1 MAENPHK
8 ILEGKIDELIG
19 LCEQLNTEN
28 RTLKAEN
35 ANYQR
40 ERRDLL
46 EQNAQAR
53 TRVEA
58 VLDRLRAMEQTP

>member
-1 MAENPHK
+1 MAENPLK

-58 VLDRLRAMEQTP
+58 ELDRLRAMEQAA

>member
-1 MAENPHK
+1 MAENPLK